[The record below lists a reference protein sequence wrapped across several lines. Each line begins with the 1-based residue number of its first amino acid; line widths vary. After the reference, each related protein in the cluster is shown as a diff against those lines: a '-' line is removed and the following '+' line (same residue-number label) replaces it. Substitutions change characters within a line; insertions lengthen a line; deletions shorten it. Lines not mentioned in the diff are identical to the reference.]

1 MMDQPLR
8 DSAMSWVTMFFQF

>member
-8 DSAMSWVTMFFQF
+8 DSAMSWVTTLFQF